1 MLNETAN
8 NNTLIHEG
16 FNSDFRLALQRELI
30 RRCKLNPKYSLR
42 AFARFL
48 GLESSRLSK
57 ILRGERPVS
66 PNLIEQLGKQ
76 LGLSPQE
83 LQGYVS
89 AARAKKSG
97 LTKPLTDSPER
108 LRFLQLSQDTF
119 EAIEDWHHYAIL
131 ELMKVAAFKTEPKW
145 LAQALGISVSEVRA
159 CIERLQR
166 VGLLEIK
173 PDGSW
178 HDRSEGFSTHILGEN
193 ESTIA
198 HRRSQKKLLELA
210 IDALEKTVIEK
221 RDQSSM
227 MMATSS
233 SKIAEAKKRIR
244 AFRQELCDFL
254 EDSEEKDT
262 VYQLAISVFPLTE
275 SIKNVNP
282 DKTKK
287 RSKK

>member
-1 MLNETAN
+1 MLNETVN
-8 NNTLIHEG
+8 NNNLIHEG

-66 PNLIEQLGKQ
+66 PKLIERLGKQ

-83 LQGYVS
+83 LQSYVN
-89 AARAKKSG
+89 AAQAKKSG
-97 LTKPLTDSPER
+97 LAQPMTNSPER

-131 ELMKVAAFKTEPKW
+131 ELMKVSDFKTEAKW
-145 LAQALGISVSEVRA
+145 LTQALGISVSEIRA

-166 VGLLEIK
+166 VGLLEIR

-178 HDRSEGFSTHILGEN
+178 YDRSEGFSTHILSEN

-210 IDALEKTVIEK
+210 IEALEKTAIEK

-227 MMATSS
+227 MMATSF

-244 AFRQELCDFL
+244 AFRQELCGFL
-254 EDSEEKDT
+254 EDTKEKDA
-262 VYQLAISVFPLTE
+262 VYQLSISLFPLYE
-275 SIKNVNP
+275 SIKILNP